1 MFSFES
7 SHNIFGNYSS
17 LGQAAQGYYGSL
29 LWDFMSHINNNF
41 GLVSEPL
48 PSTPNEAEQIVEF
61 CQIGRCRS
69 FYDSLLANSPHIA
82 FHIAFHVCVSCF
94 SLG

>member
-29 LWDFMSHINNNF
+29 LWDFMSHISINF
-41 GLVSEPL
+41 WFDCEAL

-69 FYDSLLANSPHIA
+69 FYNSLLTNSLY
-82 FHIAFHVCVSCF
+82 IAFHVCVSCF

>member
-41 GLVSEPL
+41 WLVSEPL
-48 PSTPNEAEQIVEF
+48 PSTPNEAKQIVEF
-61 CQIGRCRS
+61 CQIGR
-69 FYDSLLANSPHIA
+69 FYNSVLTNSLY
-82 FHIAFHVCVSCF
+82 IAFHVCVSCF